1 MPERKDKDTVY
12 VRVTDGSGKEFLC
25 PVDALKDPDHCTEEG
40 LRRCLDS
47 AEEAFTDEE
56 IFAIIK
62 SEFRK
67 KVDS

>member
-12 VRVTDGSGKEFLC
+12 VRVKDGSGKEFLC
-25 PVDALKDPDHCTEEG
+25 PLDALKDPERCTEEE

-47 AEEAFTDEE
+47 AKDAFTDEE
-56 IFAIIK
+56 VFAIIK
-62 SEFRK
+62 SELRK